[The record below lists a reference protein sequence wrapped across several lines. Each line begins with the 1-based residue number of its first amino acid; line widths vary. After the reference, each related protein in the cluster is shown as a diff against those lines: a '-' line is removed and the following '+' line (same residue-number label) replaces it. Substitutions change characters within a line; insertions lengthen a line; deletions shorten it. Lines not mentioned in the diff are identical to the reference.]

1 MFLWNRSRVRSLRS
15 ENKIPPFDRSKGKD
29 VVNLSR
35 AANVLNVSPSAIRT
49 LISNGLIKATQI
61 IKFAPWQIERFE
73 LDTEIVKEAVK
84 KLKEGC
90 STNFLRGLN
99 IIS

>member
-1 MFLWNRSRVRSLRS
+1 MRIRKLAACAHTISCNSCIF
-15 ENKIPPFDRSKGKD
+15 KD

-35 AANVLNVSPSAIRT
+35 AANELNVSPSTIRT

-84 KLKEGC
+84 KLKRRLF
-90 STNFLRGLN
+90 NK
-99 IIS
+99 IS